1 MQRRS
6 ATVADLAGF
15 WQEWGRL
22 GTAVLEAP
30 PIAFMGEEERATHD
44 RLVDASN
51 PLRSQRRELWRRM
64 KILSDGLVPAAE
76 CDLLGSTAVASLDRL
91 GVLDAWREVVSRR
104 RDIRRESGEGC
115 IELRTRT
122 P

>member
-1 MQRRS
+1 
-6 ATVADLAGF
+6 
-15 WQEWGRL
+15 
-22 GTAVLEAP
+22 
-30 PIAFMGEEERATHD
+30 MGEEERATHD

-76 CDLLGSTAVASLDRL
+76 CDLLGSTAVATLDRL
-91 GVLDAWREVVSRR
+91 GLLDAWREVVSRR
-104 RDIRRESGEGC
+104 RDVRRESGEGC